1 MPLPESAQRV
11 QTALAAA
18 GFDNA
23 VVEMPASTATAAE
36 AAEACGCTIGQIAK
50 SLIFRGAESDRAYLV
65 IASSTNR
72 VNERAVGELLGEP
85 LARADADFVRAATG
99 FAIGDV
105 PPPGHPAKLTTLVD
119 RDLMAHAV
127 IWAAAG
133 TPRAVFQLTPDDLVR
148 LTAGRIVDVT

>member
-11 QTALAAA
+11 QAVLAAA
-18 GFDNA
+18 GLDNA

-36 AAEACGCTIGQIAK
+36 AAEACGCTVGQIAK
-50 SLIFRGAESDRAYLV
+50 SLIFRGAESGRAYLI
-65 IASSTNR
+65 IASGTNR

-99 FAIGDV
+99 FAIGGV
-105 PPPGHPAKLTTLVD
+105 PPLGHPAKLTTLLD
-119 RDLMAHAV
+119 RDLLAHDV

-133 TPRAVFQLTPDDLVR
+133 TPRAVFRLTPDDLVR
-148 LTAGRIVDVT
+148 LTAGRIIDVT